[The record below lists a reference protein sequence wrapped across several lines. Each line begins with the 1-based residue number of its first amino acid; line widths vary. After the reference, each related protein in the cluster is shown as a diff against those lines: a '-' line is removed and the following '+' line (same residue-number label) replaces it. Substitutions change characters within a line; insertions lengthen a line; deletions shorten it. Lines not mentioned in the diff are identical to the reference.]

1 MNLLEAIEKAK
12 KLSHEYSEFG
22 EYVYLYELDGK
33 YGFSF
38 EHKHNVLC
46 IAFKGNIVE
55 ISDNIS
61 DSVSNQ

>member
-22 EYVYLYELDGK
+22 EYVYLYELDGVI
-33 YGFSF
+33 GFSF